1 MEVINNPPNE
11 SWNRP
16 HNIPEF
22 RVDPVMVLIFSFLT
36 CGLYL
41 IYWNVKIAEVLNA
54 VSERE
59 IISTPLAVFSGCCLP
74 VHVYFYYII
83 GKDGLPKVYK
93 LTGEL
98 QKDQSTLLIVLGL
111 LFPMAAAMIVQGD
124 INRLYR

>member
-1 MEVINNPPNE
+1 MEVIDSQNP

-16 HNIPEF
+16 PNIPEF
-22 RVDPVMVLIFSFLT
+22 KVDPVLVLVLSFLT

-41 IYWNVKIAEVLNA
+41 IYWNIKVAEVFNA
-54 VSERE
+54 VAERE
-59 IISTPLAVFSGCCLP
+59 LISTPLAVFSGCCMP

-98 QKDQSTLLIVLGL
+98 EKDQSTLLIILGFF
-111 LFPMAAAMIVQGD
+111 FPFAAAMIVQGD
-124 INRLYR
+124 INRLYK